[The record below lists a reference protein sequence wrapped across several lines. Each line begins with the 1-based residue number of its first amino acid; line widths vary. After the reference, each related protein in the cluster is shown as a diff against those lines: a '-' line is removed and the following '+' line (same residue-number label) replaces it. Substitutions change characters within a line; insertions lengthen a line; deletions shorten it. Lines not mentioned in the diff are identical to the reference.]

1 MARKRRGRQIDGWIV
16 IDKQGGMTST
26 QVVGAVRR
34 LLNAAKA
41 GHAGTLDPLATGVL
55 PIALGRATKTIPHLS
70 GRPKL
75 YWFRL
80 RWGEAR
86 ATDDAEGA
94 VTETSDVRPDEASNR
109 AALPSFT
116 GRIEQV
122 PPAYSAV
129 KVAGARAY
137 DLAREGA
144 PPKLEPRPVTVYRIE
159 LLSIPDRDHAE
170 FRVECASGTYMRG
183 LARDLARALGT
194 VGHVAALRRLQ
205 VGPFAEAGAITLDK
219 LKDLGHIPPPIT
231 PVETVLDDIPAL
243 AVTGDE
249 ASRLRSGQSIALL
262 RRADLERLEGLKDG
276 AEVCVMADGRALAL
290 ARRDGA
296 TVRPVRML
304 NSVQEG
310 DDDVGYGRA

>member
-1 MARKRRGRQIDGWIV
+1 MARRRRGRTIDGWIV
-16 IDKQGGMTST
+16 IDKQAGMTST

-41 GHAGTLDPLATGVL
+41 GHAGTLDPIATGVL
-55 PIALGRATKTIPHLS
+55 PIALGQATKTIPHLS
-70 GRPKL
+70 LRPKT

-94 VTETSDVRPDEASNR
+94 VTETSAVRPGEAAIR
-109 AALPSFT
+109 AALPRFT
-116 GRIEQV
+116 GTIAQV

-129 KVAGARAY
+129 KVEGARAY

-144 PPKLEPRPVTVYRIE
+144 APKLEPRPVTVHRFE
-159 LLSIPDRDHAE
+159 LLSTPDRDHAE

-205 VGPFAEAGAITLDK
+205 VGPFAEAGAITLEN
-219 LKDLGHIPPPIT
+219 LRGIGHIPPPIA

-276 AEVCVMADGRALAL
+276 AELCVMADGRAVAL

-310 DDDVGYGRA
+310 EDDVGYSRT

>member
-94 VTETSDVRPDEASNR
+94 VTETSDVRPDEASIR

-159 LLSIPDRDHAE
+159 LLNIPDRDHAE

-194 VGHVAALRRLQ
+194 VGHVAALRDR
-205 VGPFAEAGAITLDK
+205 K
-219 LKDLGHIPPPIT
+219 
-231 PVETVLDDIPAL
+231 
-243 AVTGDE
+243 
-249 ASRLRSGQSIALL
+249 
-262 RRADLERLEGLKDG
+262 
-276 AEVCVMADGRALAL
+276 
-290 ARRDGA
+290 
-296 TVRPVRML
+296 
-304 NSVQEG
+304 SV
-310 DDDVGYGRA
+310 V